1 METTE
6 RANGKKKIEVLDAQ
20 PSKPM
25 KIEATPKE
33 AQEIRALEEA
43 AVKAKLAMA
52 DAAAEVLAHEDAL
65 DVARKK
71 LRRVQDNAIEI
82 VNAYKARIESA
93 AKDHG
98 IDPQNNSWQYVNESA
113 EFIRR

>member
-33 AQEIRALEEA
+33 AQEIRALEEL

-52 DAAAEVLAHEDAL
+52 DAAADVLAHEDAL
-65 DVARKK
+65 EVARKK
-71 LRRVQDNAIEI
+71 LRRVQDNAIEV
-82 VNAYKARIESA
+82 VNGYKSRIEQA
-93 AKDHG
+93 AKAHG
-98 IDPQNNSWQYVNESA
+98 IDVTDRAWSYQNASA
-113 EFIRR
+113 EFVRT